1 MKTPA
6 IPHRIGFMLYVWLTG
21 LLFANS
27 VFWMLSF
34 FALPGNW
41 LIVVST
47 WAFALWK
54 WDDGVFSIP
63 TLVAITVLALIG
75 EAIEF
80 VGCMVGAKKAGA
92 GKRGAIGALL
102 GAICGAIAGT
112 FMIPVPFIGTF
123 IGACIGAGVGTW
135 CMELTRQGIVPGR
148 AVKMGVG
155 ASVGVMVGTG
165 SKIILG
171 LIICIIVA
179 VAAFV

>member
-1 MKTPA
+1 MT
-6 IPHRIGFMLYVWLTG
+6 YVWLIG

-27 VFWMLSF
+27 IFWTLSF

-41 LIVVST
+41 LIVIST
-47 WAFALWK
+47 WAFALYTK
-54 WDDGVFSIP
+54 GDPVFSMP
-63 TLVAITVLALIG
+63 TLIVITVLALIG
-75 EAIEF
+75 AFLEF
-80 VGCMVGAKKAGA
+80 FSCMGGAKKGGA

-112 FMIPVPFIGTF
+112 FMIPVPFVGTF

-135 CMELTRQGIVPGR
+135 CMELTRPDIVPGH

-155 ASVGVMVGTG
+155 ASIGVMVGTG
-165 SKIILG
+165 SKIVLG
-171 LIICIIVA
+171 LIICIIIA